1 MNLTNTRPPP
11 LTKTS
16 KPSTEGA
23 FFASWLVMPI
33 FHTKLSAGRR
43 ARSASRT
50 RSVASSGR
58 EYAEDEALEP
68 EHRHDTAQPRPQR
81 HHRADLPGAL
91 EDGHGHGIGDAE
103 HDHDRADQREP
114 GEDAAV

>member
-43 ARSASRT
+43 ARSAPRT
-50 RSVASSGR
+50 RAGASSAR
-58 EYAEDEALEP
+58 ALETSTSVRATVSASLHMP
-68 EHRHDTAQPRPQR
+68 EGLHDVQARGAPGGIEPGQRGPDDREPESLRP
-81 HHRADLPGAL
+81 HRA
-91 EDGHGHGIGDAE
+91 GDE
-103 HDHDRADQREP
+103 
-114 GEDAAV
+114 